1 MALSADKKAML
12 ITHAASGDIYAIE
25 ALALEATGRA
35 GLVSLG
41 AVAAK
46 SATGVHA
53 AVLATSAITAVTTG
67 ITNPATPRNV
77 SAVAAA
83 TWDGGNLVVN
93 GTDQF
98 GANISETITVV
109 ANSTVYGVKVFKTI
123 TSFNHTAVGS
133 NAVGCSVGTGDKIG
147 LGFDALDT
155 MGLGLVQATPGAANT
170 PEAVTVDATVNA
182 ATFTTVPDGT
192 KVLCLLANV

>member
-1 MALSADKKAML
+1 MALSNDKKAML
-12 ITHAASGDIYAIE
+12 RTHAAAGDLYAME
-25 ALALEATGRA
+25 ALSLEATGRA

-53 AVLATSAITAVTTG
+53 AVLATSAITPVTTG
-67 ITNPATPRNV
+67 ISNPATPRNV

-83 TWDGGNLVVN
+83 TWDGGNLVVH

-98 GANISETITVV
+98 GGAVSETITVV
-109 ANSTVYGVKVFKTI
+109 ANATTYGVKIFKTI
-123 TSFNHTAVGS
+123 TSFNHTAVGCK
-133 NAVGCSVGTGDKIG
+133 AVGCSVGTGDKIG
-147 LGFDALDT
+147 LAFDAIDSMG
-155 MGLGLVQATPGAANT
+155 MGLMQATPGAACT
-170 PEAVTVDATVNA
+170 PEAVTVDPTYNA

-192 KVLCLLANV
+192 KVLSLLANV